1 MLAACRPNNMR
12 TVLLLVLALPAFAQ
26 TVVNDKPAAA
36 RLLGTHPLS
45 LQWVTFDTTK
55 GEVTIT
61 DSAGV
66 YKLKGQQKGKDNNF
80 LTIEGEVLQ
89 INAKDFL
96 FQGRIVTRVSYIA
109 GGKECARDH
118 CCPN

>member
-1 MLAACRPNNMR
+1 MR